1 MQSGDPDLC
10 YCDTSLPVYVSIA
23 HLVFFGTSG
32 AGWWARRRVLPR
44 FECCRWHRQKLW
56 TGPQRKDTKPKALM
70 DFPPVTYRKNIYILK
85 AFRFLYVHSMRAMF
99 SKFSR
104 SLLHAFDLRIHAAQ
118 LGPLD
123 VLFNAVKCIKIGF
136 LPFQRNRFQTF
147 MIYIMNLKTKF
158 NLEIDTFTRW
168 QTRSNSLIKQH
179 TKKCNTSK
187 CNIVTIHFVRCRH
200 WIENDLQNFGRSV
213 PCQRWFPR
221 CVALTTFAAKRPRT
235 GMRLWMWTE
244 AQTSSWGARGIRR
257 GGGGAQA
264 SCWCYVQKLHCTDA
278 KS

>member
-1 MQSGDPDLC
+1 
-10 YCDTSLPVYVSIA
+10 
-23 HLVFFGTSG
+23 
-32 AGWWARRRVLPR
+32 
-44 FECCRWHRQKLW
+44 
-56 TGPQRKDTKPKALM
+56 M

-85 AFRFLYVHSMRAMF
+85 AFRFLYVHSVRAMF

-200 WIENDLQNFGRSV
+200 
-213 PCQRWFPR
+213 
-221 CVALTTFAAKRPRT
+221 
-235 GMRLWMWTE
+235 
-244 AQTSSWGARGIRR
+244 
-257 GGGGAQA
+257 
-264 SCWCYVQKLHCTDA
+264 
-278 KS
+278 